1 MPEESRMEAPKES
14 KQIIDA
20 VREDIVDAVNDLKQ
34 QNRIWDLSA
43 EQMKACDSIIK
54 KMVLNSKEDS
64 VAHTYDLVRCLFDI
78 LRDLMKNRTKQ
89 SEHTNA

>member
-1 MPEESRMEAPKES
+1 
-14 KQIIDA
+14 
-20 VREDIVDAVNDLKQ
+20 
-34 QNRIWDLSA
+34 
-43 EQMKACDSIIK
+43 MKACDSIIK

-78 LRDLMKNRTKQ
+78 LRDLMKHRTKQ

>member
-1 MPEESRMEAPKES
+1 MPEESRMEAPRES

-43 EQMKACDSIIK
+43 
-54 KMVLNSKEDS
+54 
-64 VAHTYDLVRCLFDI
+64 
-78 LRDLMKNRTKQ
+78 
-89 SEHTNA
+89 